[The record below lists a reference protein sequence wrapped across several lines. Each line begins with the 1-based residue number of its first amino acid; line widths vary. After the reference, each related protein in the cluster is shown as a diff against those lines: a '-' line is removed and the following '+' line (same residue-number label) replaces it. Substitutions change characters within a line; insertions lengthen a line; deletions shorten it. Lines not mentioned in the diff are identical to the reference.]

1 VDLQTSPG
9 RAPEQMEDHRL
20 AQASRKITHKYGT
33 KKSTLLKH
41 IWQERLTEQSVI
53 DLFEPLTGLSSMK
66 MSTM

>member
-1 VDLQTSPG
+1 
-9 RAPEQMEDHRL
+9 MEDHRL
-20 AQASRKITHKYGT
+20 AQASRKITQKYGT
-33 KKSTLLKH
+33 KKKSTLLKH